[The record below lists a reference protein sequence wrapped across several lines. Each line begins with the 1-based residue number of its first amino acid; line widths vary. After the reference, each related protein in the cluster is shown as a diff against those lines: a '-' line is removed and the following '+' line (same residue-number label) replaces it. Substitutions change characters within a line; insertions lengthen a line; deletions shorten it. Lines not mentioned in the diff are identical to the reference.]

1 MLSLLKARVKISQI
15 ARQWRF
21 WSEAIAKAAYEVL
34 GSCNVYVFGSAAE
47 GRVTGGSDVDVLI
60 VADSLPGNFR
70 ARGELI
76 AKIEEAA
83 NLPLYHPFQ
92 IHLATWEEAE
102 VNPIYRESV
111 SRGIPIFVGM
121 PSERREFRKS

>member
-1 MLSLLKARVKISQI
+1 LLNLLKARVKISRI
-15 ARQWRF
+15 AHQWRF
-21 WSEAIAKAAYEVL
+21 WCEAIAKAAYEVL
-34 GSCNVYVFGSAAE
+34 GPCHVYVFGSIAE

-60 VADSLPGNFR
+60 IADSLPENFR

-76 AKIEEAA
+76 ARIEEEA

-92 IHLATWEEAE
+92 IHLATPKEAE

-111 SRGIPIFVGM
+111 SKGIPI
-121 PSERREFRKS
+121 PSSDS